1 MTTTQKIK
9 RYALQAA
16 QFLVMLALSLIAM
29 DALAQTI
36 QLGDLQAAA
45 EGPPEDAAMRMLKG
59 LLGEEFASVNPMSA
73 AGLPAT
79 LIGDIFAIFNG
90 IVFTIGALW
99 LGYVL
104 IMSIATSAQDG
115 EPLGKNTSTLWAP
128 IRIGTGIF
136 GMLPVVGGF
145 SLFQAI
151 MMSFIV
157 LGIGAGNIVARKA
170 IDATAAFKAITPS
183 YSSIGAAPNLSTD
196 VQTVVRGAVMAE
208 LCHNG
213 QLYFSDLFHGTMTAP
228 PPRVVG
234 YQDKKRAGF
243 DYGPCGK
250 IEVTRRERN
259 ITGGRADELIQSGT
273 EIRGESKAS
282 FRNYGVDYDAIA
294 NAVHRSAILELRLI
308 RQEAE
313 DIAREWFS
321 QYARA
326 QDGQPVDMMAASL
339 RVYDRSVALEKSARS
354 RLNNSIGEAA
364 NADTEAIEAG
374 VLQHMRDGGWMRLG
388 DFYSVYAESSAAIA
402 DAQRAFQLSFK
413 PGIELERVMS
423 GGSTQHAWSE
433 PLRRFIEIAVSNEP
447 ADEKGLIDLAMD
459 YMHLSENEMG
469 ERSVGQS
476 ITNMLIG
483 FTANNS
489 GGAGLVNPV
498 IASKNLGDW
507 LMVAGQTG
515 IAGGS
520 ILEALPAGKG
530 IAIAKKFSGTLDKL
544 GDLLMIICYAMI
556 GLGMFLSIF
565 IPMSLW
571 ATWFSAILIYLT
583 SMLEGLIY
591 AQLAAFSHIKAEGDR
606 FVEAGS
612 SGAKFYIYLLNALFR
627 PAVMVISFVL
637 ASALMTFAGTFLIE
651 GFSTAMASA
660 QGNSLTGL
668 LSIIGYLILFCVVLF
683 GLVQTCASL
692 VIDIPDRLLGWVG
705 GVAEN
710 NRGTVIG
717 AAAGTAMRGVKGPAG
732 GGASGARAAA
742 STVKPK
748 SS

>member
-1 MTTTQKIK
+1 MKMRQKIK
-9 RYALQAA
+9 RFALQAA
-16 QFLVMLALSLIAM
+16 QFLAMLTLSLIAM
-29 DALAQTI
+29 DAFAQTI
-36 QLGDLQAAA
+36 QLSDLQAAA
-45 EGPPEDAAMRMLKG
+45 EGPPEDAAMRMFKG
-59 LLGEEFASVNPMSA
+59 LLGEEFASTNPWSA

-115 EPLGKNTSTLWAP
+115 EPLGKNASTLWAP

-145 SLFQAI
+145 SLFQAV
-151 MMSFIV
+151 MMTSIV
-157 LGIGAGNIVARKA
+157 LGIGAGNMMTKKV
-170 IDATAAFKAITPS
+170 IDATADFKAITPS
-183 YSSIGAAPNLSTD
+183 FTSIGAAPNLSSD
-196 VQTVVRGAVMAE
+196 VQSIVRGATLAE
-208 LCHNG
+208 LCHQG
-213 QLYFSDLFHGTMTAP
+213 KLYFHSLFEHAAASP
-228 PPRVVG
+228 APRVVG
-234 YQDKKRAGF
+234 YRDSNKVGF
-243 DYGPCGK
+243 DYSTCGK
-250 IEVTRRERN
+250 IEVTRRERAQV
-259 ITGGRADELIQSGT
+259 RQS
-273 EIRGESKAS
+273 ESKTS
-282 FRNYGVDYDAIA
+282 FRNPAVDYDVIA
-294 NAVHRSAILELRLI
+294 DAVHASAILELRLI

-313 DIAREWFS
+313 DIAQEWFS
-321 QYARA
+321 QYALANRRP
-326 QDGQPVDMMAASL
+326 DPVPVDMVAASV
-339 RVYDRSVALEKSARS
+339 RVYERSVALEKAARA
-354 RLNNSIGEAA
+354 RLNNAISDAVSDDA
-364 NADTEAIEAG
+364 EAIEDG
-374 VLQHMRDGGWMRLG
+374 VLQIMRDGGWMRLG
-388 DFYSVYAESSAAIA
+388 DYYSVYAEASAAIA
-402 DAQRAFQLSFK
+402 DAQRAFQLSYK
-413 PGIELERVMS
+413 PGVEVERIMS
-423 GGSTQHAWSE
+423 GSSTQHAWSE
-433 PLRRFIEIAVSNEP
+433 PIRHYIEIALADEP
-447 ADEKGLIDLAMD
+447 ADEKGLFDKALEF
-459 YMHLSENEMG
+459 MHLAENEMG

-544 GDLLMIICYAMI
+544 GDVLTIICYAMI

-612 SGAKFYIYLLNALFR
+612 SGAKFYVYLLNALFR
-627 PAVMVISFVL
+627 PSVMVISFVL

-651 GFSTAMASA
+651 GFSTAMAAA
-660 QGNSLTGL
+660 QGNSVTGL
-668 LSIIGYLILFCVVLF
+668 LSIVGYLILFCVVLF

-732 GGASGARAAA
+732 GASGARAAA